1 MSYPPALAAALG
13 GVTQHQLK
21 HWRAEPKPI
30 LRPEGRGRPVRYSFR
45 DLLAIR
51 TFGALRTEVSMQKV
65 RKAVENL
72 HKIEDVEHLSNYKLV
87 TDGTTIMWIAADD
100 AVDLLKRPGQRVLAV
115 MRDVLDT
122 FESRTGQHVVPLLR
136 PARGVVV
143 DAEILSGF
151 PVVEGT
157 RIPYD
162 TIAGLVSDRVPPES
176 IRYFY
181 PSVSD
186 EGISGAVALDD
197 YVSGYN
203 SQAA

>member
-1 MSYPPALAAALG
+1 MGYPPTLAAALS
-13 GVTQHQLK
+13 GVTLHQLK
-21 HWRAEPKPI
+21 HWRSQPKPI
-30 LRPEGRGRPVRYSFR
+30 LRPEMGGRPIRYSFR

-51 TFGALRTEVSMQKV
+51 TFGALRAEVSMQKI

-72 HKIEDVEHLSNYKLV
+72 RKIEDVEHLSNYKLV
-87 TDGTTIMWIAADD
+87 TDGSTIMWIAADD

-122 FESRTGQHVVPLLR
+122 FESRTGKHVVPLLR
-136 PARGVVV
+136 PKLGVVV
-143 DAEILSGF
+143 DSEILSGF

-162 TIAGLVSDRVPPES
+162 TIAGLVSDRVPPAS
-176 IRYFY
+176 IMYFY

-186 EGISGAVALDD
+186 TGISGAVALDK
-197 YVSGYN
+197 YVSEYN
-203 SQAA
+203 SQVA